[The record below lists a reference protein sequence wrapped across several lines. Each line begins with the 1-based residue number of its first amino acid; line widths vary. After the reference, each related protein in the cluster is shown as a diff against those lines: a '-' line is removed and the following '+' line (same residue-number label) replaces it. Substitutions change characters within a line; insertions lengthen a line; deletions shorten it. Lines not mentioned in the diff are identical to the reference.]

1 MQSAQSSRPA
11 SGAEHQF
18 SHLWDMQ
25 HHTYNGATPSHG
37 LKVGIGTLAVASLYE
52 HLLTQPLHKLDIE
65 RCCAAWPDFQ
75 SAELMIKRLLGEG
88 ELADKAIEETR
99 AKHVSS
105 SQLRT
110 QLEKLRSIWEQFSGR
125 LRQQLIPF
133 SALKQMLSDAGAPTE
148 PEQIGISRAR
158 LRESFLQA
166 YYVRRRFTVLD
177 LAVRIGL
184 LESSL
189 DSLFGPKGVW
199 RLEQP

>member
-1 MQSAQSSRPA
+1 M
-11 SGAEHQF
+11 
-18 SHLWDMQ
+18 
-25 HHTYNGATPSHG
+25 T
-37 LKVGIGTLAVASLYE
+37 
-52 HLLTQPLHKLDIE
+52 
-65 RCCAAWPDFQ
+65 
-75 SAELMIKRLLGEG
+75 
-88 ELADKAIEETR
+88 
-99 AKHVSS
+99 
-105 SQLRT
+105 
-110 QLEKLRSIWEQFSGR
+110 
-125 LRQQLIPF
+125 
-133 SALKQMLSDAGAPTE
+133 GAPTE